1 MKKILKVTLLLNLF
15 ITVSLATT
23 INDTTK
29 SIVKVFTIASTPNY
43 KYPWQTSKI
52 GKFTGS
58 GAIISDN
65 RS

>member
-1 MKKILKVTLLLNLF
+1 MKILLTLLLTAT
-15 ITVSLATT
+15 ITLATT
-23 INDTTK
+23 IPIT
-29 SIVKVFTIASTPNY
+29 SIVKVFTTASTPNY